1 MARIGRVILV
11 VAAISLT
18 VPGEAAAKRSRHI
31 AHHHVWSKQTKNARA
46 AMPPQTTSLGSMR
59 YYGGPKS
66 PMWREVR

>member
-1 MARIGRVILV
+1 LVIL
-11 VAAISLT
+11 AASAMSLM
-18 VPGEAAAKRSRHI
+18 VPDEAAAKRSRHI